1 MGKKRIVT
9 QNTDELI
16 KEREEVETAVRK
28 ISVQSPSPKAGAVSG
43 VAHILATWN
52 NTLISL
58 SNEHGDVLAHS
69 SAGAVGFKGTKKSTP
84 FAASRVAEALA
95 EKAKRVGVNRISV
108 VVRGIGAGRESAIR
122 SLASHG
128 LDITSI
134 RDLTPIPHNGPR
146 PPKPRRV

>member
-28 ISVQSPSPKAGAVSG
+28 VVAQNSPPKVGAVLG

-58 SNEHGDVLAHS
+58 SNERGDVLAHS

-95 EKAKRVGVNRISV
+95 EKAKRVGVSRISV

-134 RDLTPIPHNGPR
+134 RDLTPLPHNGPR